1 MQYTLISG
9 NGKVYTF
16 FIRAVAET
24 YQQQAY
30 GGVVVT
36 QQVLSTQKE
45 LTINSQTAIIN
56 T

>member
-16 FIRAVAET
+16 FLKSVAEL
-24 YQQQAY
+24 YQQCY

-36 QQVLSTQKE
+36 QQVLETQKE